1 MFPAGILLC
10 VFGALSGA
18 YAVLAGM
25 GYHAADEAAQIG
37 LQQVSAGFLALV
49 GLLPGSILIAGAS
62 IRDAIVN
69 GR

>member
-1 MFPAGILLC
+1 MNNEERTIQRDRMRYIKN
-10 VFGALSGA
+10 S
-18 YAVLAGM
+18 LA
-25 GYHAADEAAQIG
+25 AN
-37 LQQVSAGFLALV
+37 LALV